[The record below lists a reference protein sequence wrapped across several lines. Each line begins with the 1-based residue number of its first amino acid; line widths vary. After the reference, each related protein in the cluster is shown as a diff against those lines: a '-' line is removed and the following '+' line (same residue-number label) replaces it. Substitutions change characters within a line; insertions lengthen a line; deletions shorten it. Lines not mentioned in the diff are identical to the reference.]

1 MNEDLADML
10 DGLDLFKRFS
20 YRELQTFCRYLRLE
34 EKKKG
39 EAIFL
44 EGDPGT
50 EMLILTDGRMAVS
63 KGGADGGPHLLSYEG
78 KGRII
83 GEMALLDQERRS
95 ATCIADTDCTLL
107 CINAANL
114 ERMAQDYPPLAY
126 KFMFTLAQLLSKRL
140 RRTSGVLA
148 EFLVG

>member
-1 MNEDLADML
+1 MNENLADLL

-20 YRELQTFCRYLRLE
+20 YRELQTFSRYLSLD

-39 EAIFL
+39 ETIFL
-44 EGDPGT
+44 EGDPGNQ
-50 EMLILTDGRMAVS
+50 MLILSEGRMAVS

-95 ATCIADTDCTLL
+95 ATCTADTDCILL
-107 CINAANL
+107 TINNAGL
-114 ERMAQDYPPLAY
+114 ERLAADHPLLAY

-148 EFLVG
+148 EFLVS